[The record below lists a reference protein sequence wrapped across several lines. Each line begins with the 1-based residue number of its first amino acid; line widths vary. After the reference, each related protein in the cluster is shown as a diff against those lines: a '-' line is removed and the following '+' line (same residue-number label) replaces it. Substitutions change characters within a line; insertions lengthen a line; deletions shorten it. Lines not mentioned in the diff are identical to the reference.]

1 MIRLKYVGPILITV
15 YGNPYTFGFQKR
27 GVLIICLIEFEVIPG
42 KEDDQKRWLEIL
54 MPEVERVPGFR
65 GKESFAHISGSGRV
79 CTVSYWDD
87 EASLEQWTQDKKHR
101 TAMKQGREKIFLS
114 MKSASVQNYATTH
127 MRTEKINLVR
137 LGSQRH

>member
-15 YGNPYTFGFQKR
+15 YDNLYTLGFQKR

-101 TAMKQGREKIFLS
+101 TAMKQGREKIFSRYEIRICSELRHYS
-114 MKSASVQNYATTH
+114 HKNG
-127 MRTEKINLVR
+127 ENKI
-137 LGSQRH
+137 G